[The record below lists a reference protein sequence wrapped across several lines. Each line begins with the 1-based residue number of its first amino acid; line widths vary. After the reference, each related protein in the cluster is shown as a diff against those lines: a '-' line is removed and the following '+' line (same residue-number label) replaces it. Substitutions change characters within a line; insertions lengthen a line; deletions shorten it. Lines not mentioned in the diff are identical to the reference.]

1 MPLLASL
8 LYQIAG
14 LCAWSSSLHHTK
26 QHETFLCHRSLG
38 FHIYANGTQISILFY
53 FRILSCILSCNSSV
67 QPLFAVVLDEIQCWL
82 SANTLFRIQAH
93 RRLKFCYSP
102 LHRWGV
108 VPKRSRARSY
118 EVGTSR

>member
-82 SANTLFRIQAH
+82 SANTLFRSSSQTKVLLLA
-93 RRLKFCYSP
+93 SP
-102 LHRWGV
+102 QVGCS
-108 VPKRSRARSY
+108 PKK
-118 EVGTSR
+118 E

>member
-67 QPLFAVVLDEIQCWL
+67 QPLFAVVLDEIQCL
-82 SANTLFRIQAH
+82 YTLFRTSSHTKLFLLA
-93 RRLKFCYSP
+93 SP
-102 LHRWGV
+102 Q
-108 VPKRSRARSY
+108 
-118 EVGTSR
+118 